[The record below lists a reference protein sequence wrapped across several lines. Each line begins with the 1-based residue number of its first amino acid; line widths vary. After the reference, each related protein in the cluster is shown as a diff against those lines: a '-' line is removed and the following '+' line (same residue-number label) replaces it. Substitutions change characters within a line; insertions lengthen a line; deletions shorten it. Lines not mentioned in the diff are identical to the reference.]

1 MAKVSPYWLM
11 LAAVLT
17 SSASA
22 GQFDAS
28 NASCSEQRVST
39 PPVLFGK
46 IAFADGPHEV
56 VCKLGESGYASGT
69 VSFDVNNYRMLEP
82 SAVTIGKRTYQEI
95 VNAYWASAGKLAK
108 SSKIEHVPY
117 RDNFK
122 FRGHSLDYYIQ
133 GGPKNVFTGTVVPV
147 IEAADIDWEGVKF
160 YGRFQF
166 NQEMEPFSFAINR
179 VKRGDPVIIHPWMG
193 KHVLETAFLSG
204 ISLSYAKDDKEVTP
218 AVAAETRNVALK
230 LFRDL
235 YSRYGDRVKFGRSSD
250 GADAVLEDD
259 GAVYKVSYRER
270 GNIFADLI
278 VDIGRKPR

>member
-1 MAKVSPYWLM
+1 MAKLFPCWLM
-11 LAAVLT
+11 LAAVL
-17 SSASA
+17 SSAASA

-28 NASCSEQRVST
+28 NATCSAQRAST

-56 VCKLGESGYASGT
+56 VCKLRETGYANGT

-82 SAVTIGKRTYQEI
+82 YATTIGKRTYQEI
-95 VNAYWASAGKLAK
+95 VNSYWVSAGKLAK
-108 SSKIEHVPY
+108 SSKTEHAPY

-133 GGPKNVFTGTVVPV
+133 GGPTNVFTGRVVPV
-147 IEAADIDWEGVKF
+147 IEAANVDWEGAKF

-179 VKRGDPVIIHPWMG
+179 VKRGDPVVIHPWMG
-193 KHVLETAFLSG
+193 KKVLETAFLSG
-204 ISLSYAKDDKEVTP
+204 ISLSYAKDDKDVTP
-218 AVAAETRNVALK
+218 ALAAETRKVALK

-250 GADAVLEDD
+250 GADAVLEDN

-278 VDIGRKPR
+278 VDIGRKSH